1 MKNRRLPK
9 NLIIETVEKLGEEG
23 KNIAKGVITAN
34 EWMPDLAEKYG
45 KNPPVGAENKSTD
58 TKAMADKDD
67 KKQEEKKPQIPGRNV
82 EEELKQLREK
92 KKREDEQLKKY
103 QEAEE
108 EKERQRQAE
117 HEMMVEQENAV
128 STNPAKQKK
137 SRGSAFAHNKKSA
150 PDSNDMSATAEFQ
163 KKVN

>member
-1 MKNRRLPK
+1 M
-9 NLIIETVEKLGEEG
+9 IILDTVEKIKEEG
-23 KNIAKGVITAN
+23 PKMVKVARKAITARDL
-34 EWMPDLAEKYG
+34 MPDLAEKYG
-45 KNPPVGAENKSTD
+45 KRDE
-58 TKAMADKDD
+58 DKDKD
-67 KKQEEKKPQIPGRNV
+67 KDKDKSKIPGRNV
-82 EEELKQLREK
+82 EDELKQLREK

-117 HEMMVEQENAV
+117 YEMMMEQENAV

-150 PDSNDMSATAEFQ
+150 PDKADMSATAEFQ

>member
-1 MKNRRLPK
+1 MIQKKPTK

-23 KNIAKGVITAN
+23 GKIAKSVITAQD
-34 EWMPDLAEKYG
+34 WMPDLAEKYG
-45 KNPPVGAENKSTD
+45 KNPPVGG
-58 TKAMADKDD
+58 D
-67 KKQEEKKPQIPGRNV
+67 KKTEEKPQIPGRNI
-82 EEELKQLREK
+82 EDELKQLREK
-92 KKREDEQLKKY
+92 QKREDEQLKKY

-117 HEMMVEQENAV
+117 YEMMMDQESAI

-137 SRGSAFAHNKKSA
+137 SRGSAFAHNKKSQ
-150 PDSNDMSATAEFQ
+150 PDQNDMSATAEFQ

>member
-1 MKNRRLPK
+1 MKTRKPPK
-9 NLIIETVEKLGEEG
+9 NFIIETVEKLGEEG
-23 KNIAKGVITAN
+23 KKIAKGVITAY

-45 KNPPVGAENKSTD
+45 KNPPVGEEK
-58 TKAMADKDD
+58 KDEQ
-67 KKQEEKKPQIPGRNV
+67 KEEQKNKQEDKPQIPGRNV

-92 KKREDEQLKKY
+92 KKREDEELKKY
-103 QEAEE
+103 QETEK

-117 HEMMVEQENAV
+117 HEMMMEQENAV

-150 PDSNDMSATAEFQ
+150 PDKNDMSATAEFQ